1 MRLLIGLLVQ
11 RPQLATLVP
20 STEGLEQ
27 SELAGVSLF
36 IELIKTCLSQPGLT
50 TGQLLELYRGN
61 KFSQQLEMLAIW
73 NHMIVEEMIED
84 TFLDSLAKLYDS
96 ILEQRLE
103 TLIARDR
110 THGLTAEERK
120 ELWSLNVALAK
131 KS

>member
-1 MRLLIGLLVQ
+1 
-11 RPQLATLVP
+11 
-20 STEGLEQ
+20 
-27 SELAGVSLF
+27 
-36 IELIKTCLSQPGLT
+36 
-50 TGQLLELYRGN
+50 
-61 KFSQQLEMLAIW
+61 MLAIW

>member
-1 MRLLIGLLVQ
+1 M
-11 RPQLATLVP
+11 
-20 STEGLEQ
+20 
-27 SELAGVSLF
+27 
-36 IELIKTCLSQPGLT
+36 GLT